1 MSEDLFAPAWARVD
15 RANELRERMAQL
27 WNDYISGHPFTPS
40 LIGEGDGVYILRVW
54 EDQPPAPELGV
65 ATGEWLYNVRSALDY
80 VVWATAAHESG
91 VIPPPNEAQLQYPI
105 YDTEEAW
112 NRNLYRLK
120 HLADH
125 HRSML
130 KVMQPFNSSL
140 DANYLGWINRLA
152 RIDRHRHLNHMTAYL
167 AEVEPVFAVPDG
179 CTITLQWGERV
190 LRDGKADVARI
201 VVAPWHEGMDVQFNP
216 RLGIDPEIEAW
227 SGSQFW
233 RRINYSERF
242 RLLQVFV
249 SAEIAA
255 YEYDCTGTSRKA
267 ELLTDTYRTEC
278 DARRTATKRYPRRTS
293 RPVAWTEP
301 REGRRATRERFDGT
315 DFPPEGPGTANDTRV
330 GDR

>member
-1 MSEDLFAPAWARVD
+1 MS
-15 RANELRERMAQL
+15 QL

-40 LIGEGDGVYILRVW
+40 LIGQGDGVYILRVW
-54 EDQPPAPELGV
+54 EDQPPSPELGV
-65 ATGEWLYNVRSALDY
+65 ATGEWLYNVRSGLDY

-91 VIPPPNEAQLQYPI
+91 VIPPPGEGQLQYPI

-120 HLADH
+120 HLPDH
-125 HRSML
+125 HRLML
-130 KVMQPFNSSL
+130 KVMQPFSSSL

-179 CTITLQWGERV
+179 CTITVQWGERV

-201 VVAPWHEGMDVQFNP
+201 VVTPWHEGMDVQFNP
-216 RLGIDPEIEAW
+216 RMGIDPEIEAW
-227 SGSQFW
+227 SGSEFW

-242 RLLQVFV
+242 LMLQVFV
-249 SAEIAA
+249 SAEIAT

-267 ELLTDTYRTEC
+267 ELLTDAYRTEC
-278 DARRTATKRYPRRTS
+278 DARRTPTRRYPRRTS
-293 RPVAWTEP
+293 TPVAWAEP
-301 REGRRATRERFDGT
+301 REERQATREKFGGT
-315 DFPPEGPGTANDTRV
+315 DFPPEGPDAAND
-330 GDR
+330 